1 MTDEDVTFFK
11 KWFSQFCKSFYSMD
25 IEDQKNIT
33 LKENHTLSVCKNIV
47 EISRGLSLDNNDTFL
62 AEIVALFH
70 DIGRF
75 PQYAQYKTFKDSISV
90 NHGLLGAQT
99 LMNEKVLQN
108 LSEKEQ
114 HTIIQAVKYHNAF
127 SIPKKQKEDFV
138 FFIKLIRDADKLD
151 IWRVFIE
158 YYEAPLEN
166 RASAASLG
174 FPDTNQYSVDILQ
187 NLYKKKIIPL
197 SKVKTLHDFQL
208 LQLSWVY
215 DLNFM
220 PSIKLLF
227 ERKYIDRI
235 TASLPKKEDI
245 HKALSSVKEYL
256 QQRLMDKNTF
266 NEVTF

>member
-1 MTDEDVTFFK
+1 MTKEDVTFFG

-25 IEDQKNIT
+25 IEDQKNIA
-33 LKENHTLSVCKNIV
+33 LKENHTINVCKNII
-47 EISRGLSLDNNDTFL
+47 EISRGLSLDENDTFL

-75 PQYAQYKTFKDSISV
+75 PQYAKYKTFKDGISV
-90 NHGLLGAQT
+90 NHGSLGSQT
-99 LMNEKVLQN
+99 LIKEKVLQN

-114 HTIIQAVKYHNAF
+114 NIIIQAVKYHNAF
-127 SIPKKQKEDFV
+127 SIPKKQKEDVV
-138 FFIKLIRDADKLD
+138 FFVKLIRDADKLD

-158 YYEAPLEN
+158 YYGSPIKN
-166 RASAASLG
+166 RASAVGLG
-174 FPDTNQYSVDILQ
+174 LSDTDQYSEGILQ

-197 SKVKTLHDFQL
+197 SNVKTLNDFKL

-220 PSIKLLF
+220 PSIKLLL
-227 ERKYIDRI
+227 ERKYIDSI
-235 TASLPKKEDI
+235 TASLPNTEEI

-256 QQRLMDKNTF
+256 QQLVNKDTF
-266 NEVTF
+266 DELILR